1 MKPLTLICLA
11 ILFCFLS
18 VNHCKA
24 HDAFY
29 PHHFR
34 DIKAAAKKGKIL
46 VITLVVSAGLLVLV
60 STALVKSGKGKRK
73 DDFTEKI
80 DPAELRAHVIA
91 AAIAGKRQLAK
102 DPEQAL
108 NVTLSV
114 YASARG
120 MEWDAGSL
128 SNSPSGTYSI
138 GRDRVTV
145 SITAD
150 SSSVEVRAICGNV
163 GASAIAGAEGD
174 SVRSSIFTSRALDA
188 QENT

>member
-1 MKPLTLICLA
+1 MKLAVLICLA
-11 ILFCFLS
+11 ILLCFLS

-29 PHHFR
+29 PHHMR

-46 VITLVVSAGLLVLV
+46 VITLVVSAGLLALV
-60 STALVKSGKGKRK
+60 STALVRSGKGKRE
-73 DDFTEKI
+73 DDVIEKV
-80 DPAELRAHVIA
+80 DPAELRSHVIA
-91 AAIAGKRQLAK
+91 AAIAGKRELAK
-102 DPEQAL
+102 NPEQAL

-114 YASARG
+114 YARERG
-120 MEWDAGSL
+120 IEWDAGIL
-128 SNSPSGTYSI
+128 SNPPSGTYSI

-145 SITAD
+145 IMSAD

-174 SVRSSIFTSRALDA
+174 SIRSSIFTSRALDA

>member
-1 MKPLTLICLA
+1 MKLATLICFVTL
-11 ILFCFLS
+11 LCFLS

-29 PHHFR
+29 PHHLR

-46 VITLVVSAGLLVLV
+46 VITLVVSAGLMALV

-73 DDFTEKI
+73 DDFIEKI
-80 DPAELRAHVIA
+80 DPAELRSHVIA
-91 AAIAGKRQLAK
+91 AAIAGKRELAK
-102 DPEQAL
+102 NPEQAL
-108 NVTLSV
+108 DVTLSV
-114 YASARG
+114 YAGARG
-120 MEWDAGSL
+120 IEWDAGSL
-128 SNSPSGTYSI
+128 SNSPSGIYSV

-145 SITAD
+145 IMSDD
-150 SSSVEVRAICGNV
+150 SSSVEVRAVCGNV
-163 GASAIAGAEGD
+163 GASAIAGADGD